1 MTPSHTWPSGCGRS
15 RRRSARHPRWRVPC
29 CVSPRPMSRR
39 SWSRFGNP
47 RRARRWL
54 VSRGVAANE
63 NKRASSAVTGCGC
76 CPTGLQAGGNTRAR
90 ASGADLVHP
99 LTVGPAPHILA
110 DSDDRTAQRADL
122 AWSVRFVVV
131 PQGAVLIVVTYSL
144 VLLPRHA
151 QILLHSLFN
160 FPASEIWW
168 GCHMRP
174 PTDAMV

>member
-1 MTPSHTWPSGCGRS
+1 
-15 RRRSARHPRWRVPC
+15 
-29 CVSPRPMSRR
+29 MSRR

-110 DSDDRTAQRADL
+110 GGDDRTTPLADL
-122 AWSVRFVVV
+122 TRGVRLVVV
-131 PQGAVLIVVTYSL
+131 QQGAVLVAHRVVF
-144 VLLPRHA
+144 RRAA
-151 QILLHSLFN
+151 QVFQQAFLNL
-160 FPASEIWW
+160 A
-168 GCHMRP
+168 
-174 PTDAMV
+174 